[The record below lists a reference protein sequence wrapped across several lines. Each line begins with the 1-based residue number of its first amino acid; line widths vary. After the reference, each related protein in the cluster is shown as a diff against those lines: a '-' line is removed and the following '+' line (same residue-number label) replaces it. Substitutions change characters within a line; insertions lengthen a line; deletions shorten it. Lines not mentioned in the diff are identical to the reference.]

1 MYPDYTQFNFNSKS
15 HNEGLDCKQTKFKVH
30 DVTGLIAAVSIAKYC
45 WSRFDAKTN
54 AFLIAFY
61 TGRSSMLSMPE
72 RRYTLS
78 QHTSCTRN
86 NNTGYTFFDLI
97 DSNVER

>member
-1 MYPDYTQFNFNSKS
+1 
-15 HNEGLDCKQTKFKVH
+15 
-30 DVTGLIAAVSIAKYC
+30 
-45 WSRFDAKTN
+45 
-54 AFLIAFY
+54 
-61 TGRSSMLSMPE
+61 MLSMPE